1 MNRVDAFDLDGEKVL
16 SSYEDIDIGKTI
28 DAATTLSAEDK
39 DGLKTWSKD
48 YTDSDTVQNHQ
59 TIIDTLN
66 DTTTKLNGTP
76 ECI

>member
-1 MNRVDAFDLDGEKVL
+1 MHAFDLDREKVL
-16 SSYEDIDIGKTI
+16 LTYKDIDIEKTI
-28 DAATTLSAEDK
+28 GAATTLLAEDK

-59 TIIDTLN
+59 NIIDTLN